1 MRTMCLLDHKMLC
14 AHTDTNVIFFS
25 YLQDF
30 FMNVIV
36 NLMLGLIS
44 SCLLVALFVS
54 FSYVI
59 QRLLSY
65 QSDGVDGSSG
75 ERIRKKWLSSFSYFV
90 TIFVVAF
97 SYEFYYIFCYGT
109 AESFSYMWVYFL
121 LGCVLLYSTYSCAYR
136 KRGTRFI
143 IFAIIFFS
151 KNFLN
156 VMPMMFLLSYCTI
169 NQVVADI
176 QSAPFSKVIFSSVL
190 ATGPLFAMSCGVRYL
205 INSIR
210 LFRVNRAYKKNKP
223 QAVVMDSPMVDAHR
237 A

>member
-1 MRTMCLLDHKMLC
+1 
-14 AHTDTNVIFFS
+14 
-25 YLQDF
+25 
-30 FMNVIV
+30 MNIIV
-36 NLMLGLIS
+36 NVVLGFIS

-65 QSDGVDGSSG
+65 QGDGVDSSSG
-75 ERIRKKWLSSFSYFV
+75 ERIRKKWLSSFSYFAA
-90 TIFVVAF
+90 IFIFAF
-97 SYEFYYIFCYGT
+97 SYQFYYIFRYRGT
-109 AESFSYMWVYFL
+109 AESFGSLLGYFL
-121 LGCVLLYSTYSCAYR
+121 LGCVLLYSTYLFAYR

-143 IFAIIFFS
+143 IFAIILFS
-151 KNFLN
+151 INFLN

-176 QSAPFSKVIFSSVL
+176 QSASFSKVIFSSVL
-190 ATGPLFAMSCGVRYL
+190 ATGTLFFIPWGVCYL

-223 QAVVMDSPMVDAHR
+223 QAVVTDSPMVDAH
-237 A
+237 